1 MVRFKKL
8 ASTCSFGA
16 FLEEALRDRLVS
28 GLHSKMSRTQRHL
41 LAVRELTFTAARDR
55 CIADELANKANKEHM
70 GEPVS
75 EEANKI
81 QIITQGNGRKSTG
94 GRRSNSQRCEA
105 CGSNKH
111 DFDVCK
117 FKTATCH
124 RCQQK
129 GHIRPVCKA
138 RLPESSFQRRSNN
151 FRDMSVNSCEPNQED
166 GDDSSFQMY
175 ENSTNSEDAEG
186 FGLYRT
192 GTNR

>member
-1 MVRFKKL
+1 MGSEMCIRDSLQEV
-8 ASTCSFGA
+8 
-16 FLEEALRDRLVS
+16 LRDRLVS

-41 LAVRELTFTAARDR
+41 LAVRELTFAAARDR

-81 QIITQGNGRKSTG
+81 QDLNQANGRKNTG

-105 CGSNKH
+105 CGSKAH
-111 DFDVCK
+111 GFDVCK

-124 RCQQK
+124 RCQRK

-138 RLPESSFQRRSNN
+138 QLPESSFLRRSNN
-151 FRDMSVNSCEPNQED
+151 SR
-166 GDDSSFQMY
+166 
-175 ENSTNSEDAEG
+175 
-186 FGLYRT
+186 R
-192 GTNR
+192 RR